1 MLDVAKRAGVSISTV
16 SYVLT
21 GTRPISEDTR
31 ERVQAAIAELDYHP
45 NPLAR
50 GLASKRSRILAIVFP
65 AMECVLGITEL
76 EFLTSAARAASEH
89 GHHLIYWFADRND
102 LGWLHQATG
111 QGLVDGIILM
121 EIHLNDARV
130 AWLQQSGFPFS
141 MIGRCD
147 DDHVGYVDTDFKQ
160 TMDATLAHLAGLGH
174 RQIAYLNQ
182 SEASF
187 EAGYGAVV
195 RSKAAFEESL
205 RSSGLSGVTRFCDR
219 NAQAGYECAKVLF
232 EEYPGLTALVTM
244 NELAIP
250 GMIRAI
256 TERGWKIP
264 DDISLVVIVASVR
277 VAELMVPKLTA
288 LESPGPELGRLATE
302 ILIGQLEGKSGEWP
316 RILLPCRLVVG
327 ESTGPSRRVM

>member
-1 MLDVAKRAGVSISTV
+1 MLDVAKRASVSISTV

-21 GTRPISEDTR
+21 GTRPISEETR
-31 ERVQAAIAELDYHP
+31 QRVLTAIAELGYQP

-50 GLASKRSRILAIVFP
+50 GLASKRSHILAIVFP
-65 AMECVLGITEL
+65 AIDCVLGITEL

-89 GHHLIYWFADRND
+89 GYHLIYWFADRND

-121 EIHLNDARV
+121 EIHLDDARV
-130 AWLQQSGFPFS
+130 AWLQESGFPFS
-141 MIGRCD
+141 MIGRCND
-147 DDHVGYVDTDFKQ
+147 DGDGYVDTDFKQ
-160 TMDATLAHLAGLGH
+160 TLEAALAHLAGLGH
-174 RQIAYLNQ
+174 TRIAYLNQ

-187 EAGYGAVV
+187 EAGYGPAV

-205 RSSGLSGVTRFCDR
+205 RSSGLNGVTRFCDR
-219 NAQAGYECAKVLF
+219 SAQAGYECAKTLF
-232 EEYPGLTALVTM
+232 QEYPGLTALVTM

-264 DDISLVVIVASVR
+264 DDISLVVVVASVR

-288 LESPGPELGRLATE
+288 LESPGPKLGRLATE
-302 ILIGQLEGKSGEWP
+302 MLIEQLEGKGKAQR
-316 RILLPCRLVVG
+316 RILLPCCLVVG
-327 ESTGPSRRVM
+327 DSTGPNRRLM